1 MLLITDSKRALTVDH
16 KLNGSVNTGNTA
28 FSTYSKEF
36 IKANPDCYLEK
47 EKRNGKDASP
57 CKDRIMK
64 IGYPLKC
71 SCFPYSYSCVALYQ
85 RVVPFNKA
93 MGLVLGSEIVI
104 PEKVRMGRTPLPME

>member
-47 EKRNGKDASP
+47 GK
-57 CKDRIMK
+57 
-64 IGYPLKC
+64 
-71 SCFPYSYSCVALYQ
+71 
-85 RVVPFNKA
+85 
-93 MGLVLGSEIVI
+93 
-104 PEKVRMGRTPLPME
+104 